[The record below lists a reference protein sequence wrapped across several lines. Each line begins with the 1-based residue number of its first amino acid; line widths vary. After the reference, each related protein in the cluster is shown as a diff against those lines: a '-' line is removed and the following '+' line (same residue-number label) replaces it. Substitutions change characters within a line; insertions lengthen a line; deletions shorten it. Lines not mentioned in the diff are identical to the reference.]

1 MAIGGNGILGK
12 FQQRLRNIRINR
24 AKKKKLNEE
33 YLEEKVKE
41 IHRVVENDSH
51 RKISKGIDL
60 VNDEKSQSAKDKS
73 GKAELFVETVP
84 DEKDNVV
91 EELHDDVKK
100 VADDSYVQG
109 VVQHIHELDLV
120 DTANKVVI
128 SREQDANQKDNFV
141 QSNVLKDRSEDSD
154 NELIQDNQK
163 ILNSAINLEDKKQ
176 SLDSDKDY
184 GFHSK
189 KNVSLSDEDR
199 KKEIDSVKNDLLL
212 RIQACF
218 DNCNNELDVLESEL
232 YLLTSE
238 EEYALTVKKIKKI
251 KSEINEY
258 VTQINQ
264 IIGVYNSYS
273 KKYFGGSVVDI
284 EDNTIADDLIKF
296 RMLLNSQNDENKFVG
311 EIKKLESFQ
320 KLYQHLNE
328 IKGNVESIR
337 EDAKNKQVNFEER
350 DKKYKEILQGALNVA
365 TINKSCVEEI
375 SKQNDYF
382 STLMNKVSDIQSH
395 EYVTTRLRGFGDL
408 VGMSLKYVG
417 LLLLNPLKNTLP
429 GIGIQTL
436 ATRKLVGNLY
446 RNLHIEEVKHIHYEA
461 IDYEIEINRSLSDV
475 HYMSDIMT
483 DTISGV
489 EKLRSD
495 FLMQYDSNI
504 PGYNDTLNRLNDLY
518 VMVLNNQKKLQIIEK
533 NLDYGKKINEE
544 KLVRVKELNEHE

>member
-1 MAIGGNGILGK
+1 
-12 FQQRLRNIRINR
+12 
-24 AKKKKLNEE
+24 
-33 YLEEKVKE
+33 
-41 IHRVVENDSH
+41 
-51 RKISKGIDL
+51 
-60 VNDEKSQSAKDKS
+60 
-73 GKAELFVETVP
+73 
-84 DEKDNVV
+84 
-91 EELHDDVKK
+91 
-100 VADDSYVQG
+100 
-109 VVQHIHELDLV
+109 
-120 DTANKVVI
+120 
-128 SREQDANQKDNFV
+128 
-141 QSNVLKDRSEDSD
+141 
-154 NELIQDNQK
+154 
-163 ILNSAINLEDKKQ
+163 
-176 SLDSDKDY
+176 
-184 GFHSK
+184 
-189 KNVSLSDEDR
+189 
-199 KKEIDSVKNDLLL
+199 
-212 RIQACF
+212 
-218 DNCNNELDVLESEL
+218 
-232 YLLTSE
+232 
-238 EEYALTVKKIKKI
+238 
-251 KSEINEY
+251 
-258 VTQINQ
+258 
-264 IIGVYNSYS
+264 
-273 KKYFGGSVVDI
+273 
-284 EDNTIADDLIKF
+284 
-296 RMLLNSQNDENKFVG
+296 MLLNSQNDENKFVG